1 MGIELKWLL
10 ADRIILHRNVGD
22 VTAADLLDVDAPL
35 NAMLLEGAQPEI
47 HVIVLANPDGKG
59 PMSLRAFTA
68 ATWMRNERL
77 GWTVVVGLENVIL
90 RFAADASSQV
100 FNMKTK
106 FVDTPEEAIAVL
118 KRVDLSLPDDIDL
131 SKVDDYQ
138 SGQSRKA

>member
-59 PMSLRAFTA
+59 PMSLR
-68 ATWMRNERL
+68 
-77 GWTVVVGLENVIL
+77 
-90 RFAADASSQV
+90 
-100 FNMKTK
+100 
-106 FVDTPEEAIAVL
+106 
-118 KRVDLSLPDDIDL
+118 
-131 SKVDDYQ
+131 
-138 SGQSRKA
+138 